1 MGCLK
6 GKIEIMNSTMII
18 FSGMALVAIAM
29 VSLFLLISS
38 SHINSILFG
47 SQNRNGHD
55 RFIYNAGDI
64 ALLSNNNQDKSI
76 NSLLHPIS
84 FANDTLFP
92 QTFQSSAS
100 ASNEITLSNGNTLPA
115 RPMTLTVNKIA
126 SNNTLVITVYSFS
139 DKYLLNGNL
148 KGSSSKPIENTK
160 DHAKFSLAG
169 VITLNKNSSFSV
181 ISNITETTNKQVTL
195 DISNTKNSANFKASI
210 GFTLPSGGEAP
221 LAGI

>member
-1 MGCLK
+1 
-6 GKIEIMNSTMII
+6 MII
-18 FSGMALVAIAM
+18 FSGMALVVIAM
-29 VSLFLLISS
+29 VSLLLLSTS
-38 SHINSILFG
+38 PMSILFQF
-47 SQNRNGHD
+47 QNNNVHD
-55 RFIYNAGDI
+55 RFTYSAGDI
-64 ALLSNNNQDKSI
+64 GLLSNNNQNIQDI

-92 QTFQSSAS
+92 QTFQSSAM

-115 RPMTLTVNKIA
+115 RPMTITINKIA
-126 SNNTLVITVYSFS
+126 SNNTLVITVYSFN

-148 KGSSSKPIENTK
+148 KGPANKPIENTK

-169 VITLNKNSSFSV
+169 VITLNKNTSFSV

-195 DISNTKNSANFKASI
+195 DISNTKSSGNFKASI
-210 GFTLPSGGEAP
+210 GFTPPSGGEAP

>member
-1 MGCLK
+1 
-6 GKIEIMNSTMII
+6 MII
-18 FSGMALVAIAM
+18 FSGMVLIVIAM
-29 VSLFLLISS
+29 ISLLLLSTS
-38 SHINSILFG
+38 PMSILFRF
-47 SQNRNGHD
+47 QNNNVHD
-55 RFIYNAGDI
+55 RFTYSAGDI
-64 ALLSNNNQDKSI
+64 GLLSNNNQNIQDI

-92 QTFQSSAS
+92 QTFQSSAM

-115 RPMTLTVNKIA
+115 RPMTITINKIA

-148 KGSSSKPIENTK
+148 KGPANKPIENNI
-160 DHAKFSLAG
+160 DHAKFQLAG
-169 VITLNKNSSFSV
+169 VITLNKNTSFSV

-195 DISNTKNSANFKASI
+195 DISNTKSSGNFKASI
-210 GFTLPSGGEAP
+210 GFTPPSGGEAP

>member
-1 MGCLK
+1 
-6 GKIEIMNSTMII
+6 
-18 FSGMALVAIAM
+18 MALVVFAM
-29 VSLFLLISS
+29 VSLLLLSTS
-38 SHINSILFG
+38 PMSILFR
-47 SQNRNGHD
+47 SQNNNVHD
-55 RFIYNAGDI
+55 RFTYSAADI
-64 ALLSNNNQDKSI
+64 GLLSNNNQNIQDI

-92 QTFQSSAS
+92 QTFQSSAM

-115 RPMTLTVNKIA
+115 RPMTITINKIA

-148 KGSSSKPIENTK
+148 KGPANKPIENTK
-160 DHAKFSLAG
+160 DHTKFSLAG
-169 VITLNKNSSFSV
+169 VITLNKNTSFSV

-195 DISNTKNSANFKASI
+195 DISNTKSSGNFKASI
-210 GFTLPSGGEAP
+210 GFTPPSGGEAP

>member
-1 MGCLK
+1 
-6 GKIEIMNSTMII
+6 MII
-18 FSGMALVAIAM
+18 FSGIALVVIAM
-29 VSLFLLISS
+29 VSLLLLSTS
-38 SHINSILFG
+38 PMSILFRF
-47 SQNRNGHD
+47 QNNNVHD
-55 RFIYNAGDI
+55 RFTYSAGDI
-64 ALLSNNNQDKSI
+64 GLLSNNNQNIQDI

-92 QTFQSSAS
+92 QTFQSSAM

-115 RPMTLTVNKIA
+115 RPMTITINKIA

-148 KGSSSKPIENTK
+148 KGPANKPIENTK

-169 VITLNKNSSFSV
+169 VITLNKNTSFSV

-195 DISNTKNSANFKASI
+195 DISNTKSSGNFKASI
-210 GFTLPSGGEAP
+210 GFTPPSGGEAP

>member
-1 MGCLK
+1 
-6 GKIEIMNSTMII
+6 MNPTMVI
-18 FSGMALVAIAM
+18 FSGMALVVIAM
-29 VSLFLLISS
+29 VSLLLLSTS
-38 SHINSILFG
+38 PMSILFR
-47 SQNRNGHD
+47 SQNNNVHD
-55 RFIYNAGDI
+55 RFTYSAADI
-64 ALLSNNNQDKSI
+64 GLLSNNNQNIQDI

-92 QTFQSSAS
+92 QTFQSSAM

-115 RPMTLTVNKIA
+115 RPMTITINKIA

-148 KGSSSKPIENTK
+148 KGPANKPIENTK

-169 VITLNKNSSFSV
+169 VITLNKNTSFSV

-195 DISNTKNSANFKASI
+195 DISNTKSSGNLKASI
-210 GFTLPSGGEAP
+210 GFTAPSGGEAP

>member
-1 MGCLK
+1 
-6 GKIEIMNSTMII
+6 MII
-18 FSGMALVAIAM
+18 FSGIALVVIAM
-29 VSLFLLISS
+29 VSLLLPSS
-38 SHINSILFG
+38 SPMSILFRF
-47 SQNRNGHD
+47 QNNNVHD
-55 RFIYNAGDI
+55 RFTYSAGDI
-64 ALLSNNNQDKSI
+64 GLLSNNNQNIQDI

-92 QTFQSSAS
+92 QTFQSSAM

-115 RPMTLTVNKIA
+115 RPMTITINKIA

-148 KGSSSKPIENTK
+148 KGPANKPIENTK

-169 VITLNKNSSFSV
+169 VITLNKNTSFSV

-195 DISNTKNSANFKASI
+195 DISNTKSSSNFKASI
-210 GFTLPSGGEAP
+210 GFTPPSGGEAP

>member
-1 MGCLK
+1 
-6 GKIEIMNSTMII
+6 MII
-18 FSGMALVAIAM
+18 FSGIALVVIAM
-29 VSLFLLISS
+29 VSLLLPSS
-38 SHINSILFG
+38 SPMSILFRF
-47 SQNRNGHD
+47 QNNNVHD
-55 RFIYNAGDI
+55 RFTYNAGDI
-64 ALLSNNNQDKSI
+64 GLLSNNNQNIQDI

-92 QTFQSSAS
+92 QTFQSSAM

-115 RPMTLTVNKIA
+115 RPMTITINKIA

-148 KGSSSKPIENTK
+148 KGPANKPIENTK

-169 VITLNKNSSFSV
+169 VITLNKNTSFSV

-195 DISNTKNSANFKASI
+195 DISNTKSSGNFKASI
-210 GFTLPSGGEAP
+210 GFTPPSGGEAP

>member
-1 MGCLK
+1 
-6 GKIEIMNSTMII
+6 
-18 FSGMALVAIAM
+18 MALVVIAM
-29 VSLFLLISS
+29 VSLLLLSTS
-38 SHINSILFG
+38 PMSILFRF
-47 SQNRNGHD
+47 QNNNVHD
-55 RFIYNAGDI
+55 RFTYSAGDI
-64 ALLSNNNQDKSI
+64 GLLSNNNQNIQDI

-92 QTFQSSAS
+92 QTFQSSAM

-115 RPMTLTVNKIA
+115 RPMTITINKIA

-148 KGSSSKPIENTK
+148 KGPANKPIENTK

-169 VITLNKNSSFSV
+169 VITLNKNTSFSV

-195 DISNTKNSANFKASI
+195 DISNTKSSGNFKASI
-210 GFTLPSGGEAP
+210 GFTPPSGGEAP

>member
-1 MGCLK
+1 
-6 GKIEIMNSTMII
+6 MNPTVII
-18 FSGMALVAIAM
+18 FSGMALVVVAM
-29 VSLFLLISS
+29 VSLLLLISS
-38 SHINSILFG
+38 PMSILFQF
-47 SQNRNGHD
+47 QNNNVHD
-55 RFIYNAGDI
+55 RFTYNAGEI
-64 ALLSNNNQDKSI
+64 GLLSNNNQNIQDI
-76 NSLLHPIS
+76 NINRLLLHPIS

-92 QTFQSSAS
+92 QTFQSSAM

-115 RPMTLTVNKIA
+115 RPMTITVNKIA

-148 KGSSSKPIENTK
+148 KGPANKPIENTK

-169 VITLNKNSSFSV
+169 VITLNKNTPFSV

-195 DISNTKNSANFKASI
+195 DISNTKSSSNFKASI
-210 GFTLPSGGEAP
+210 GFTAPSGGEAP

>member
-1 MGCLK
+1 MV
-6 GKIEIMNSTMII
+6 I
-18 FSGMALVAIAM
+18 FSGMALVVIAM
-29 VSLFLLISS
+29 VSLLLLSTS
-38 SHINSILFG
+38 PMSILFR
-47 SQNRNGHD
+47 SQNNNVHD
-55 RFIYNAGDI
+55 RFTYSAADI
-64 ALLSNNNQDKSI
+64 GLLSNNNQNIQDI

-92 QTFQSSAS
+92 QTFQSSAM

-115 RPMTLTVNKIA
+115 RPMTITINKIA

-148 KGSSSKPIENTK
+148 KGPANKPIENTK

-169 VITLNKNSSFSV
+169 VITLNKNTSFSV

-195 DISNTKNSANFKASI
+195 DISNTKSSGNFKASI
-210 GFTLPSGGEAP
+210 GFTPPSGGEAP

>member
-1 MGCLK
+1 
-6 GKIEIMNSTMII
+6 MII
-18 FSGMALVAIAM
+18 FSGMVLIVIAM
-29 VSLFLLISS
+29 ISLLLLSTS
-38 SHINSILFG
+38 PMSILFRF
-47 SQNRNGHD
+47 QNNNVHD
-55 RFIYNAGDI
+55 RFTYSAGDI
-64 ALLSNNNQDKSI
+64 GLLNNNNQNIQDI

-92 QTFQSSAS
+92 QTFQSSAM

-115 RPMTLTVNKIA
+115 RPMTITINKIA

-148 KGSSSKPIENTK
+148 KGPANKPIENTK

-169 VITLNKNSSFSV
+169 VITLNKNTSFSV

-195 DISNTKNSANFKASI
+195 DISNTKSSGNFKASI
-210 GFTLPSGGEAP
+210 GFTPPSGGEAP